1 MAKTLDQMIKAM
13 PVKQRRK
20 IKSRANELITLETIR
35 RSAALT
41 QSTLAKKL
49 GVGQDAVSRIEGQSD
64 MLVSTLLRYV
74 ESAGGELEFVVRFPG
89 RRTPVSIKSFHHKRK
104 SPARRVAA

>member
-1 MAKTLDQMIKAM
+1 MAKTLDQMINAM
-13 PVKQRRK
+13 PLKQRRK
-20 IKSRANELITLETIR
+20 IKTRANELITLETIR

-89 RRTPVSIKSFHHKRK
+89 KRTAVSIKSFHHKRK